1 MLTVKGIFIDNSSHA
16 PEGLAAITIQLSAQT
31 GTLEDVT
38 ITATITENEHQYSN
52 TWVATNGATTVLY
65 LNESPS
71 ENVKITASA
80 RGYTIATQV
89 VSATTQTVSIVLE
102 QVSFKA
108 LVFTTDNKVWKT
120 TDGTDFSFVG
130 TLPIAPSYRP
140 NLNRFFNGIAVAAST
155 DGNYAYSEDEGA
167 TWTTV
172 SVSGFKELRNIRELN
187 GSYYFIGVFTRKM
200 GSDYYQGY
208 HLHNDIKTNS
218 YTSQNV
224 QVQNAPTTQDGYLTD
239 YETNG
244 SGYIGLTDTKV
255 GINGTASSNG
265 GTNLLYGNGMWV
277 VRGSSVLRYGTN
289 GLPNTNATLPVSISN
304 NIMNGNLVFE
314 DGVFVCSSGYGKVL
328 KSANGI
334 DWTLV
339 GSALDSST
347 VYTGV
352 GMGKILRIRQSGST
366 IYSSL
371 SNNME
376 SFEAEVATNIQGTPC
391 GVIVLKDVQN
401 S

>member
-1 MLTVKGIFIDNSSHA
+1 
-16 PEGLAAITIQLSAQT
+16 
-31 GTLEDVT
+31 
-38 ITATITENEHQYSN
+38 
-52 TWVATNGATTVLY
+52 VLY

-371 SNNME
+371 SNDME